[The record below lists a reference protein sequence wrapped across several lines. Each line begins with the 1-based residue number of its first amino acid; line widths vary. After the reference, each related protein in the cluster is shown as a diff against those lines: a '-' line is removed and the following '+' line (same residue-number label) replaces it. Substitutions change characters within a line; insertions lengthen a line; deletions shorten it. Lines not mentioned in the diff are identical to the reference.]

1 MSKIPPHQAFWIVV
15 GVALVGVLSFNA
27 GRKWLARRFKTFDFF
42 FEYFE
47 AMRLEFSNVFWG
59 VGVGAGMPYLTY
71 ALYSQFAYPPPLVNW
86 LAIVGAVF
94 LGGYYLWHADHLRLQ
109 KQLAVVGISA
119 YPFTTADGHV
129 ANVYDIN
136 ITNNSEAMTIHGVQ
150 VKLREISPQVE
161 HHNWLPVLLRQKH
174 DNPDTGIP
182 YKEFFDLNPG
192 DLKQIDVVTAVAG
205 GEYFAFQHIVGGNVN
220 RNIPAGSYRI
230 KIEITATHTPPLSKW
245 LRLWI
250 DDGGISHCEIV
261 ENGADTTI

>member
-1 MSKIPPHQAFWIVV
+1 
-15 GVALVGVLSFNA
+15 
-27 GRKWLARRFKTFDFF
+27 
-42 FEYFE
+42 
-47 AMRLEFSNVFWG
+47 
-59 VGVGAGMPYLTY
+59 MPYLTY

-161 HHNWLPVLLRQKH
+161 HHIGSQFSY
-174 DNPDTGIP
+174 G
-182 YKEFFDLNPG
+182 
-192 DLKQIDVVTAVAG
+192 
-205 GEYFAFQHIVGGNVN
+205 
-220 RNIPAGSYRI
+220 RNMTTRTLGYRTRNSSTSI
-230 KIEITATHTPPLSKW
+230 LAT
-245 LRLWI
+245 
-250 DDGGISHCEIV
+250 
-261 ENGADTTI
+261 